1 MNDQT
6 QQYQQIIA
14 KCWAD
19 EAFKQQLIADPVGT
33 LKKEGIDIPDGITI
47 HAVENTDTVFH
58 LVIPPRPDDLSDD
71 ELDGAAGGE
80 TIAKCNLA
88 RWGATWGNCI

>member
-33 LKKEGIDIPDGITI
+33 LK
-47 HAVENTDTVFH
+47 
-58 LVIPPRPDDLSDD
+58 
-71 ELDGAAGGE
+71 
-80 TIAKCNLA
+80 
-88 RWGATWGNCI
+88 